1 MHKPFSYTLLA
12 ASLLFSLNA
21 AALPAGDLPLM
32 PWPQQVELAQP
43 QGKLLLDYRLTINIR
58 GDELTEALPRWRERI
73 ERQTGWTLAPQGEQ
87 NGAATIEIIIKQ
99 QVAPQPLPD
108 SDESYQLQV
117 TPQSATLT
125 ANTRFGALRG
135 METLLQLV
143 QTDGENTFMPLVNIT
158 DVPRFPWRGVLLDS
172 ARHFLPVTDIL
183 RQIDGMAAAK
193 LNVFHW
199 HLTDDQGWR
208 FASEHYPKLQQ
219 LASDGHFYT
228 REQMQQ
234 VVAYATARG
243 IRVVP
248 EIDLPG
254 HASTIAVAYP
264 ELMSAPGPYQM
275 ERAWG
280 VHKPTLDPA
289 NSRVY
294 QFVDNI
300 IGELVAIFPDPYL
313 HIGGDE
319 VDASQW
325 NESKS
330 IQAFMQQNQLADAH
344 ALQAFFNQKLEN
356 ILEKHQRRMVG
367 WDEIYHPA
375 LPHNI
380 VIQSWQGPDSLG
392 ASAQDGYQGILS
404 TGFYLDQPQSIAYHY
419 RNEILPQPLDVVTEV
434 REGENAQSWQ
444 FSMPRFKG
452 SAVEGSFTL
461 IEGKEGWRGFIDFK
475 GKSRRAVQDIQ
486 WRTPE
491 QVTFCIDSW
500 MGETCPVLTLQQDQL
515 SGYTR
520 VGNVRYPTTGS
531 KLAAIPTGKMPVVP
545 DEQHQANILGGEA
558 AFWAENIRAPILDI
572 KMWPRTFAVAERLW
586 SAKDVT
592 DESNMYQRL
601 AAVDAWSVVSAGLQ
615 QHAATAREFTRLANS
630 VEIAPLQI
638 LAEAVEPAQYYTR
651 NHLKFKAGHYHQFE
665 PLNRFADALPAES
678 TAVRDL
684 HAQVALLLKDKNQ
697 QAAAQAI
704 RARLQHWQRN
714 GAPVQQAIAG
724 NVVMKDLAPVA
735 QDVSALADL
744 GLMLLDRY
752 QQGKPLSQAEAE
764 QAQQQLDAAAQ
775 IRDEVVIAAVY
786 PLEALLR
793 GITVR

>member
-1 MHKPFSYTLLA
+1 MHRPFRYTLLT

-32 PWPQQVELAQP
+32 PWPQRVELAQP
-43 QGKLLLDYRLTINIR
+43 QGKLPLDYRLTLSIQ
-58 GDELTEALPRWRERI
+58 GDDLAEALPRWRERI

-87 NGAATIEIIIKQ
+87 NGAATVAIIIKQ
-99 QVAPQPLPD
+99 QVAPQPMPD

-117 TPQSATLT
+117 TPQGATLT

-143 QTDGENTFMPLVNIT
+143 QTDGENTFIPLVNIT

-172 ARHFLPVTDIL
+172 ARHFLPVADIL

-208 FASEHYPKLQQ
+208 FASERYPKLQQ

-289 NSRVY
+289 NGEVY
-294 QFVDNI
+294 QFIDNI
-300 IGELVAIFPDPYL
+300 VGELVAIFPDPYL

-325 NESKS
+325 QESQS

-344 ALQAFFNQKLEN
+344 ALQAFFNQKLEK

-375 LPHNI
+375 LPHSI
-380 VIQSWQGPDSLG
+380 VIQSWQGPDSLA

-404 TGFYLDQPQSIAYHY
+404 TGFYLDQPQSTAYHY
-419 RNEILPQPLDVVTEV
+419 RNEIMPQPLGVVTEV
-434 REGENAQSWQ
+434 QEGEKAQSWR

-461 IEGKEGWRGFIDFK
+461 IEGKAGWRGFIDFK
-475 GKSRRAVQDIQ
+475 GKSRRAVQGIE
-486 WRTPE
+486 WRTPQ

-531 KLAAIPTGKMPVVP
+531 KLAAIPAGKMPVVP

-586 SAKDVT
+586 SAKEVT
-592 DESNMYQRL
+592 DEGKMYQRL
-601 AAVDAWSVVSAGLQ
+601 AAVDAWSVVSVGLQ
-615 QHAATAREFTRLANS
+615 QHAASAREFTRLANS
-630 VEIAPLQI
+630 VDITPLQI

-678 TAVRDL
+678 AAVRDL
-684 HAQVALLLKDKNQ
+684 HAQVALLLQDKNHP
-697 QAAAQAI
+697 AAAQAI
-704 RARLQHWQRN
+704 RERLQHWQRN

-724 NVVMKDLAPVA
+724 NVVLKDLAPVA
-735 QDVSALADL
+735 QDVSALSDL
-744 GLMLLDRY
+744 GLMLLERY
-752 QQGKPLSQAEAE
+752 QHGKPLSQAEAA

-793 GITVR
+793 AVAVQ

>member
-1 MHKPFSYTLLA
+1 MQRSIRYTLLA
-12 ASLLFSLNA
+12 SSLLLAFP
-21 AALPAGDLPLM
+21 ALAQPAGDLPLM

-43 QGKLLLDYRLTINIR
+43 QGKLVLDYRLAIAIQ
-58 GDELTEALPRWRERI
+58 GDDLAGALPGWRERI
-73 ERQTGWTLAPQGEQ
+73 ERQTGWTLAPQGAK
-87 NGAATIEIIIKQ
+87 NATATIDIIIKQ
-99 QVAPQPLPD
+99 QVAAQPLPD
-108 SDESYQLQV
+108 SDESYQLKV
-117 TPQSATLT
+117 TPQGVTLA

-143 QTDGENTFMPLVNIT
+143 QTDGENTFIPLVNIT

-172 ARHFLPVTDIL
+172 ARHFLPVQDIL
-183 RQIDGMAAAK
+183 RQLDGMAAAK
-193 LNVFHW
+193 LNVLHW

-228 REQMQQ
+228 REQMEQ

-264 ELMSAPGPYQM
+264 DLMSAAGPYQM

-289 NSRVY
+289 NDKVY
-294 QFVDNI
+294 QFVDSI
-300 IGELVAIFPDPYL
+300 IGELAAIFPDPYL

-319 VDASQW
+319 VDATQW
-325 NESKS
+325 KESKT
-330 IQAFMQQNQLADAH
+330 IQAFMQQNQLADTH
-344 ALQAFFNQKLEN
+344 ALQAFFNQKLEK

-380 VIQSWQGPDSLG
+380 VIQSWQGPDALG

-404 TGFYLDQPQSIAYHY
+404 TGFYLDQPHRAAFHY
-419 RNEILPQPLDVVTEV
+419 RNEVLPQPLGVVTEV
-434 REGENAQSWQ
+434 RAGESAQSWQ
-444 FSMPRFKG
+444 FSMPRLKG
-452 SAVEGSFTL
+452 SAVEGTFTL

-475 GKSRRAVQDIQ
+475 GKSRRAVQEIE

-491 QVTFCIDSW
+491 QVTFRIDSW
-500 MGETCPVLTLQQDQL
+500 MGETRPVLTLQQEQL
-515 SGYTR
+515 SGYIL
-520 VGNVRYPTTGS
+520 VGNVRYPATGS
-531 KLAAIPTGKMPVVP
+531 KLAAIPAGKMPVVP
-545 DEQHQANILGGEA
+545 GAQQQANILGGEA
-558 AFWAENIRAPILDI
+558 ALWAENIRAPIIDL
-572 KMWPRTFAVAERLW
+572 KLWPRAFAVAERLW

-592 DESNMYQRL
+592 DENNMYQRL
-601 AAVDAWSVVSAGLQ
+601 AAVDAWSVVSVGLQ
-615 QHAATAREFTRLANS
+615 QHMETAREFTRLANS
-630 VEIAPLQI
+630 VDITPLQV
-638 LAEAVEPAQYYTR
+638 LAEAVEPGQYYTR
-651 NHLKFKAGHYHQFE
+651 HHLKFQAGNYHQFE

-678 TAVRDL
+678 AAVRDL
-684 HAQVALLLKDKNQ
+684 HAQVALLLQDKNHL
-697 QAAAQAI
+697 AAAQAI
-704 RARLQHWQRN
+704 RERLQHWQRN
-714 GAPVQQAIAG
+714 GAPVQKVIAG

-735 QDVSALADL
+735 QDVSSLADL
-744 GLMLLDRY
+744 GLMLLERY
-752 QQGKPLSQAEAE
+752 QQGKPLSEAEAE
-764 QAQQQLDAAAQ
+764 QAQQQLDAATQ

-786 PLEALLR
+786 PLETLLR
-793 GITVR
+793 GITVQ

>member
-1 MHKPFSYTLLA
+1 MHKPCSYTLLA
-12 ASLLFSLNA
+12 ASLLFSLNLSA
-21 AALPAGDLPLM
+21 QPAGDLPLM

-43 QGKLLLDYRLTINIR
+43 QGKLVLDYRLTIGLQ
-58 GDELTEALPRWRERI
+58 GDDLAEAIPRWRERI
-73 ERQTGWTLAPQGEQ
+73 ERQTGWTLAPQGAKT
-87 NGAATIEIIIKQ
+87 GPATISIVIKRK
-99 QVAPQPLPD
+99 VAPQPMPD
-108 SDESYQLQV
+108 SDESYQLKV
-117 TPQSATLT
+117 TPQGATLT
-125 ANTRFGALRG
+125 ANTRFGALHG

-143 QTDGENTFMPLVNIT
+143 QTDGENTFIPLVNIS

-172 ARHFLPVTDIL
+172 ARHFLPVADIL
-183 RQIDGMAAAK
+183 RQLDGMAAAK

-208 FASEHYPKLQQ
+208 FASQHYPKLQQ
-219 LASDGHFYT
+219 LASDGYFYT

-289 NSRVY
+289 NSKVY
-294 QFVDNI
+294 QFVDSI

-319 VDASQW
+319 VDATQW
-325 NESKS
+325 QESKS

-344 ALQAFFNQKLEN
+344 ALQAFFNQKLEK
-356 ILEKHQRRMVG
+356 ILEKHHRRMVG

-380 VIQSWQGPDSLG
+380 VIQSWQGPDSLA

-404 TGFYLDQPQSIAYHY
+404 TGFYLDQPQSTAYHY
-419 RNEILPQPLDVVTEV
+419 RNEIMPQPLGVATAVQ
-434 REGENAQSWQ
+434 EGEQAQSWQ

-452 SAVEGSFTL
+452 SAVEGTFTL
-461 IEGKEGWRGFIDFK
+461 IEGKTGWRGFIDFK

-491 QVTFCIDSW
+491 QVTFRIDSW
-500 MGETCPVLTLQQDQL
+500 MGETHPVLTLQQDQL
-515 SGYTR
+515 SGYTL

-531 KLAAIPTGKMPVVP
+531 KLAAIPAGKAPVVP
-545 DEQHQANILGGEA
+545 DEQHQAQILGGEA

-586 SAKDVT
+586 SAQDVT

-601 AAVDAWSVVSAGLQ
+601 AAVDAWSVVSVGLQ
-615 QHAATAREFTRLANS
+615 QQAETAREFTRLANS
-630 VEIAPLQI
+630 VDITPLQI

-651 NHLKFKAGHYHQFE
+651 NHLKFKAGNYHQFE

-678 TAVRDL
+678 MAVRDL
-684 HAQVALLLKDKNQ
+684 HAQVTLLLQDKNH

-704 RARLQHWQRN
+704 RERLQHWQRN
-714 GAPVQQAIAG
+714 AVPVQRVIAG
-724 NVVMKDLAPVA
+724 NVVMKDLAPVG

-744 GLMLLDRY
+744 GLMLLERY
-752 QQGKPLSQAEAE
+752 QQGKPLSQAEVA
-764 QAQQQLDAAAQ
+764 QAQRQLDAAAQ

-793 GITVR
+793 GVTKR

>member
-1 MHKPFSYTLLA
+1 MHRPFRYTLLT

-32 PWPQQVELAQP
+32 PWPQRVELAQP
-43 QGKLLLDYRLTINIR
+43 QGKLPLDYRLTLSIQ
-58 GDELTEALPRWRERI
+58 GDDLAEALPRWRERI
-73 ERQTGWTLAPQGEQ
+73 ERQTGWTLTPQGEQ
-87 NGAATIEIIIKQ
+87 NGAATVAIIIKQ
-99 QVAPQPLPD
+99 QVAPQPMPD

-117 TPQSATLT
+117 TPQGATLT

-143 QTDGENTFMPLVNIT
+143 QTDGENTFIPLVNIT

-172 ARHFLPVTDIL
+172 ARHFLPVADIL

-208 FASEHYPKLQQ
+208 FASERYPKLQQ

-289 NSRVY
+289 NGEVY
-294 QFVDNI
+294 QFIDNI
-300 IGELVAIFPDPYL
+300 VGELVAIFPDPYL

-325 NESKS
+325 NESQS

-344 ALQAFFNQKLEN
+344 ALQAFFNQKLEK

-375 LPHNI
+375 LPHSI
-380 VIQSWQGPDSLG
+380 VIQSWQGPDSLA

-404 TGFYLDQPQSIAYHY
+404 TGFYLDQPQSTAYHY
-419 RNEILPQPLDVVTEV
+419 RNEIMPQPLGVVTEV
-434 REGENAQSWQ
+434 QEGEKAQSWQ

-461 IEGKEGWRGFIDFK
+461 IEGKAGWRGFIDFK
-475 GKSRRAVQDIQ
+475 GKSRRAVQGIE
-486 WRTPE
+486 WRTPQ

-531 KLAAIPTGKMPVVP
+531 KLAAIPAGKMPMVP

-586 SAKDVT
+586 SAKEVT
-592 DESNMYQRL
+592 DEGKMYQRL
-601 AAVDAWSVVSAGLQ
+601 AAVDAWSVVSVGLQ
-615 QHAATAREFTRLANS
+615 QHAASAREFTRLANS
-630 VEIAPLQI
+630 VDITPLQI
-638 LAEAVEPAQYYTR
+638 LAEAVEPGQYYTR

-678 TAVRDL
+678 AAVRDL
-684 HAQVALLLKDKNQ
+684 HAQVALLLQDKNHP
-697 QAAAQAI
+697 AAAQAI
-704 RARLQHWQRN
+704 RERLQHWQRN

-724 NVVMKDLAPVA
+724 NVVLKDLAPVA
-735 QDVSALADL
+735 QDVSALSDL
-744 GLMLLDRY
+744 GLMLLERY
-752 QQGKPLSQAEAE
+752 QHGKPLSQAEAA

-793 GITVR
+793 AVAVQ

>member
-12 ASLLFSLNA
+12 SSLLFSLSA

-117 TPQSATLT
+117 TPQGATLT

-404 TGFYLDQPQSIAYHY
+404 TGFYLDQPQSTAYHY
-419 RNEILPQPLDVVTEV
+419 RNEILPQPLGVVTEV

-531 KLAAIPTGKMPVVP
+531 KLAAIPAGKMPVVP

-678 TAVRDL
+678 AAVRDL

-735 QDVSALADL
+735 QDVSVLADL
-744 GLMLLDRY
+744 GLMLLEHY
-752 QQGKPLSQAEAE
+752 QQGKPLSKAEAE

-793 GITVR
+793 AVAVH

>member
-1 MHKPFSYTLLA
+1 MHRPFRYTLLT

-32 PWPQQVELAQP
+32 PWPQRVELAQP
-43 QGKLLLDYRLTINIR
+43 QGKLPLDYRLTLSIQ
-58 GDELTEALPRWRERI
+58 GDDLAEALPRWRERI
-73 ERQTGWTLAPQGEQ
+73 ERQTGWTLTPQGEQ
-87 NGAATIEIIIKQ
+87 NGAATVAIIIKQ
-99 QVAPQPLPD
+99 QVAPQPMPD

-117 TPQSATLT
+117 TPQGATLT

-143 QTDGENTFMPLVNIT
+143 QTDGENTFIPLVKIT

-172 ARHFLPVTDIL
+172 ARHFLPVADIL

-208 FASEHYPKLQQ
+208 FASERYPKLQQ

-289 NSRVY
+289 NGEVY
-294 QFVDNI
+294 QFIDNI
-300 IGELVAIFPDPYL
+300 VGELVAIFPDPYL

-325 NESKS
+325 QESKS

-344 ALQAFFNQKLEN
+344 ALQAFFNQKLEK

-375 LPHNI
+375 LPHSI
-380 VIQSWQGPDSLG
+380 VIQSWQGPDSLA

-404 TGFYLDQPQSIAYHY
+404 TGFYLDQPQSTAYHY
-419 RNEILPQPLDVVTEV
+419 RNEIMPQPLGVVTEV
-434 REGENAQSWQ
+434 QEGEKAQSWR

-461 IEGKEGWRGFIDFK
+461 IEGKAGWRGFIDFK
-475 GKSRRAVQDIQ
+475 GKSRRAVQGIE
-486 WRTPE
+486 WRTPQ

-500 MGETCPVLTLQQDQL
+500 MGETCPVLTLQQAQL

-520 VGNVRYPTTGS
+520 VGNVRYSTTGS
-531 KLAAIPTGKMPVVP
+531 KLAAIPAGKMPVVP

-586 SAKDVT
+586 SAKEVT
-592 DESNMYQRL
+592 DEGKMYQRL
-601 AAVDAWSVVSAGLQ
+601 AAVDAWSVVSVGLQ
-615 QHAATAREFTRLANS
+615 QHAASAREFTRLANS
-630 VEIAPLQI
+630 VDITPLQI

-678 TAVRDL
+678 AAVRDL
-684 HAQVALLLKDKNQ
+684 HAQVALLLQDKNHP
-697 QAAAQAI
+697 AAAQAI
-704 RARLQHWQRN
+704 RERLQHWQRN
-714 GAPVQQAIAG
+714 GALVQQVIAG
-724 NVVMKDLAPVA
+724 NVVMKDLARVA
-735 QDVSALADL
+735 QDVSALSDL
-744 GLMLLDRY
+744 GLMLLERY
-752 QQGKPLSQAEAE
+752 QQGKPLSQAEAA

-793 GITVR
+793 AVAVQ